1 MNKEWYNTLNRAPWN
16 PPSWVFGVVWPIL
29 YLLMGVSLLLVWT
42 NKKCYPYC
50 KELIYF
56 FIQLGFNL
64 MWTPIFFEYRMPKL
78 ALLDLVLTFLFS
90 YLTYE
95 NFKNINKMAGLLLI
109 PYLSWLLLAL
119 TLNLYIVLYN

>member
-29 YLLMGVSLLLVWT
+29 YLLMGISLLLVWT

-56 FIQLGFNL
+56 FIQLVKAKRQGRL
-64 MWTPIFFEYRMPKL
+64 LQTLRDLLIIFLAIVMTAAIFYIAYR
-78 ALLDLVLTFLFS
+78 VFRVFLF
-90 YLTYE
+90 
-95 NFKNINKMAGLLLI
+95 
-109 PYLSWLLLAL
+109 
-119 TLNLYIVLYN
+119 